1 MIRVALPIFTVL
13 AVLQVFVFGA
23 TQATEVA
30 ARQPEKLG
38 AMEGLYQTQDCA
50 PMFLLGWSDQESRTT
65 SGISV
70 PCLLSILVAQDPKA
84 EVTGLEAFPEDDWA
98 NVNLVFQVYH
108 LMINLGMLFIA
119 IGGLACILWIWK
131 RRLWDQR
138 WMLWIL
144 VWSIVLTQLAT
155 LSGWWTAEFGRQ
167 PWIVWQLLRTDGAQ
181 SPNVSTS
188 QVAFSLG
195 MFVVLYAV
203 VLVVFLSLLNR
214 KIKEGPPEPTEEG
227 HTESLPDSFGEIFR
241 RRSRVSAGGD

>member
-1 MIRVALPIFTVL
+1 M
-13 AVLQVFVFGA
+13 
-23 TQATEVA
+23 
-30 ARQPEKLG
+30 
-38 AMEGLYQTQDCA
+38 
-50 PMFLLGWSDQESRTT
+50 
-65 SGISV
+65 
-70 PCLLSILVAQDPKA
+70 AQDPKA
-84 EVTGLEAFPEDDWA
+84 EVTGLDAFPEDDWA

-181 SPNVSTS
+181 SPNVSTA

-195 MFVVLYAV
+195 MFVVLYVV
-203 VLVVFLSLLNR
+203 VLVVFL
-214 KIKEGPPEPTEEG
+214 
-227 HTESLPDSFGEIFR
+227 
-241 RRSRVSAGGD
+241 